1 MSKKFSH
8 RNFKSKEFQPLAIG
22 LGRTALALNDLLISM
37 SGLLCPILNIP
48 NLHTGSIIWNSI
60 KSDRD
65 QISLIQGLA
74 ESQALG
80 LNLPKKIR
88 KEIIWLC
95 ERASG
100 LLDVRNDLLHS
111 PFVNSAGKLGPFH
124 LGTHKRA
131 LKLDGK
137 DVVAEC
143 TWFFKRATMLRDYAE
158 SLEMV
163 LTRAD
168 STLPKRPILP
178 DRPNRKNQS
187 PRERR

>member
-1 MSKKFSH
+1 MAKKLPY
-8 RNFKSKEFQPLAIG
+8 RNFKNKKFQPLAIG
-22 LGRTALALNDLLISM
+22 LGRTALSLNDLLISI
-37 SGLLCPILNIP
+37 SGLLGPILKIP
-48 NLHTGSIIWNSI
+48 NLFTAGLIWHSI

-65 QISLIQGLA
+65 QISLIKSLA
-74 ESQALG
+74 ESQALR
-80 LNLPKKIR
+80 LNIPSKIR

-95 ERASG
+95 DRTSG

-111 PFVNSAGKLGPFH
+111 PFVNSAGKLAPFH
-124 LGTHKRA
+124 LGSHQRA

-168 STLPKRPILP
+168 STLPKRPLLP

-187 PRERR
+187 RQAAK